1 MATIQERVESII
13 ESLHIREGMI
23 QTAKVQKNILDFKPK
38 FVVAEGSEKK
48 TDKAPAKVL
57 DEVNKNIKE
66 GTLSGGAYYGIFDK
80 YVVFAYKDSHNL
92 MYQEGYVY
100 KFKTEEDAKAFYDG
114 IDRIDSSMKII
125 KGASVVAPCLY
136 SLKDKK
142 FMSIRDAIEDLAN
155 GYVRDALSSLDK
167 YIGTNAIPFDV
178 EDVTYEYSVMSDNR
192 FKLYERG
199 YNCSLNVKI
208 KLKDGKYPD
217 KDTFKMLSNSVD
229 RNVNMGAITGLSNG
243 SKFRDYI
250 TMHSYLCN

>member
-23 QTAKVQKNILDFKPK
+23 QTAKAQKSVLDFKPK
-38 FVVAEGSEKK
+38 FVMSDGSEKK

-57 DEVNKNIKE
+57 DGVNKNIKV
-66 GTLSGGAYYGIFDK
+66 GYATYYGIFDK
-80 YVVFAYKDSHNL
+80 YVVFAYKDSSNL

-100 KFKTEEDAKAFYDG
+100 KFKTEEDAKDFYDG
-114 IDRIDSSMKII
+114 GIDRGSMKII
-125 KGASVVAPCLY
+125 KGTTVVAPCLY

-142 FMSIRDAIEDLAN
+142 FMSVREAVEDLAN

-178 EDVTYEYSVMSDNR
+178 VDVTYEYSVLSANKL
-192 FKLYERG
+192 KLYGRG
-199 YNCSLNVKI
+199 YNCSLEVEI
-208 KLKDGKYPD
+208 KLKDSKYPD
-217 KDTFKMLSNSVD
+217 KDTFKVLSNSVD
-229 RNVNMGAITGLSNG
+229 RYVNMGAITGLSNG
-243 SKFRDYI
+243 NEYRDYI

>member
-1 MATIQERVESII
+1 
-13 ESLHIREGMI
+13 MI
-23 QTAKVQKNILDFKPK
+23 QTAKAQKSILDFKPK
-38 FVVAEGSEKK
+38 FVMADGSEKK

-57 DEVNKNIKE
+57 DGVNKNIKV
-66 GTLSGGAYYGIFDK
+66 GYATYYGIFDK
-80 YVVFAYKDSHNL
+80 YIVFAYKDSSNL

-114 IDRIDSSMKII
+114 GIDRGSLKII
-125 KGASVVAPCLY
+125 KGTTVVAPCLY

-142 FMSIRDAIEDLAN
+142 FMSIREAVEDLAS
-155 GYVRDALSSLDK
+155 GYVRDALSSLDI

-192 FKLYERG
+192 LKLYKRG

-217 KDTFKMLSNSVD
+217 KDTFKVLSNSVD

-243 SKFRDYI
+243 NEYRDYV

>member
-1 MATIQERVESII
+1 MATIQERVDSII

-23 QTAKVQKNILDFKPK
+23 STAKAQKSILDFKPK
-38 FVVAEGSEKK
+38 FVMADGSEKK

-57 DEVNKNIKE
+57 DGVNKNIKVGY
-66 GTLSGGAYYGIFDK
+66 GTYYGIFEN

-100 KFKTEEDAKAFYDG
+100 KFKTVEDAQAFYGDG
-114 IDRIDSSMKII
+114 IDRGSMKII
-125 KGASVVAPCLY
+125 KGTTVVAPCLY

-142 FMSIRDAIEDLAN
+142 FMSVREAIEDLAN

-178 EDVTYEYSVMSDNR
+178 VDVTYEYSVMSANKL
-192 FKLYERG
+192 KLYSRG
-199 YNCSLNVKI
+199 YNCSLDVMI
-208 KLKDGKYPD
+208 KLKDSKYPD
-217 KDTFKMLSNSVD
+217 KDTFKVLSNSVD
-229 RNVNMGAITGLSNG
+229 RYVNMGAITSLSNG
-243 SKFRDYI
+243 NEYRDYI

>member
-23 QTAKVQKNILDFKPK
+23 QTAKAQKSILDFKPK
-38 FVVAEGSEKK
+38 FVMADGSENK

-57 DEVNKNIKE
+57 DGVNKNIKV
-66 GTLSGGAYYGIFDK
+66 GYATYYGIFDK
-80 YVVFAYKDSHNL
+80 YVVFAYKDSSNL

-114 IDRIDSSMKII
+114 GIDRGSLKII
-125 KGASVVAPCLY
+125 KGTTVVAPCLY

-142 FMSIRDAIEDLAN
+142 FMSIREAVEDLAS

-192 FKLYERG
+192 LKLYKRG

-217 KDTFKMLSNSVD
+217 KDTFKVLSNSVD

-243 SKFRDYI
+243 NEYRDYV

>member
-23 QTAKVQKNILDFKPK
+23 QTAKAQKSILDFKPK
-38 FVVAEGSEKK
+38 FVMADGSEKK

-57 DEVNKNIKE
+57 DGVNKNIKV
-66 GTLSGGAYYGIFDK
+66 GYATYYGIFDK
-80 YVVFAYKDSHNL
+80 YVVFAYKDSSNL

-114 IDRIDSSMKII
+114 GIDRGSLKII
-125 KGASVVAPCLY
+125 KGTTVVAPCLY

-142 FMSIRDAIEDLAN
+142 FMSIREAVEDLAS

-192 FKLYERG
+192 LKLYKRG
-199 YNCSLNVKI
+199 YNCSLDVKI

-217 KDTFKMLSNSVD
+217 KDTFKVLSNSVD

-243 SKFRDYI
+243 NEYIDYV

>member
-1 MATIQERVESII
+1 
-13 ESLHIREGMI
+13 MI
-23 QTAKVQKNILDFKPK
+23 QTAKAQKSILDFKPK
-38 FVVAEGSEKK
+38 FVMADGSEKK

-57 DEVNKNIKE
+57 DGVNKNIKV
-66 GTLSGGAYYGIFDK
+66 GYATYYGIFDK
-80 YVVFAYKDSHNL
+80 YVVFAYKDSSNL

-114 IDRIDSSMKII
+114 GIDRGSLKII
-125 KGASVVAPCLY
+125 KGTTVVAPCLY

-142 FMSIRDAIEDLAN
+142 FMSIREAVEDLAS

-192 FKLYERG
+192 LKLYKRG

-217 KDTFKMLSNSVD
+217 KDTFKVLSNSVD
-229 RNVNMGAITGLSNG
+229 RYVNMGAITGLSNG
-243 SKFRDYI
+243 NEYRDYI

>member
-1 MATIQERVESII
+1 
-13 ESLHIREGMI
+13 MI
-23 QTAKVQKNILDFKPK
+23 QTAKAQKSILDFKPK
-38 FVVAEGSEKK
+38 FVMADGSEKK

-57 DEVNKNIKE
+57 DGVNKNIKV
-66 GTLSGGAYYGIFDK
+66 GYATYYGIFDK
-80 YVVFAYKDSHNL
+80 YVVFAYKDSSNL

-114 IDRIDSSMKII
+114 GIDRGSLKII
-125 KGASVVAPCLY
+125 KGTTVVAPCLY

-142 FMSIRDAIEDLAN
+142 FMSIREAVEDLAS

-167 YIGTNAIPFDV
+167 YICTNAIPFDV

-192 FKLYERG
+192 LKLYKRG

-217 KDTFKMLSNSVD
+217 KDTFKVLSNSVD

-243 SKFRDYI
+243 NEYRDYV

>member
-23 QTAKVQKNILDFKPK
+23 QTAKAQKSILDFKPK
-38 FVVAEGSEKK
+38 FVMAEGSEKK

-57 DEVNKNIKE
+57 DGVNKNIKV
-66 GTLSGGAYYGIFDK
+66 GYATYYGIFDK
-80 YVVFAYKDSHNL
+80 YVVFAYKDSSNL

-114 IDRIDSSMKII
+114 GIDMGSMKII
-125 KGASVVAPCLY
+125 KGTTVVAPCLY

-142 FMSIRDAIEDLAN
+142 FMSIREAVEGLAN

-178 EDVTYEYSVMSDNR
+178 VDVTYEYSVLSANKL
-192 FKLYERG
+192 KLYGRG
-199 YNCSLNVKI
+199 YNCSLEVEI
-208 KLKDGKYPD
+208 KLKDSKYLD
-217 KDTFKMLSNSVD
+217 KDTFKVLSNSVD
-229 RNVNMGAITGLSNG
+229 RYVNMGAITGLSNG
-243 SKFRDYI
+243 NEYRDYI

>member
-23 QTAKVQKNILDFKPK
+23 QTAKAQKSILDFKPK
-38 FVVAEGSEKK
+38 FVMADGSEKK

-57 DEVNKNIKE
+57 DGVNKNIKV
-66 GTLSGGAYYGIFDK
+66 GYATYYGIFDK
-80 YVVFAYKDSHNL
+80 YVVFAYKDSSNL

-114 IDRIDSSMKII
+114 GIDGGSLKII
-125 KGASVVAPCLY
+125 KGTTVVAPCLY

-142 FMSIRDAIEDLAN
+142 FMSIRESVEDLAN

-178 EDVTYEYSVMSDNR
+178 EDVTYEYSVMSANKL
-192 FKLYERG
+192 KLYDRG
-199 YNCSLNVKI
+199 YNCSLSVKI
-208 KLKDGKYPD
+208 KLKDAKYPD
-217 KDTFKMLSNSVD
+217 KDTFKVLSNSVD
-229 RNVNMGAITGLSNG
+229 RYVNMGAITGLDNG
-243 SKFRDYI
+243 NEYRDYV
-250 TMHSYLCN
+250 TMYSYLCN

>member
-1 MATIQERVESII
+1 
-13 ESLHIREGMI
+13 MI
-23 QTAKVQKNILDFKPK
+23 QTAKAQKSILDFKPK
-38 FVVAEGSEKK
+38 FVMADGSEKK

-57 DEVNKNIKE
+57 DGVNKNIKV
-66 GTLSGGAYYGIFDK
+66 GYATYYGIFDK
-80 YVVFAYKDSHNL
+80 YVVFAYKDSSNL

-114 IDRIDSSMKII
+114 GIDRGSLKII
-125 KGASVVAPCLY
+125 KGTTVVAPCLY

-142 FMSIRDAIEDLAN
+142 FMSIREAVEDLAS
-155 GYVRDALSSLDK
+155 GYVQDALSSLDK

-192 FKLYERG
+192 LKLYKRG

-217 KDTFKMLSNSVD
+217 KDTFKVLSNSVD

-243 SKFRDYI
+243 NEYRDYV

>member
-1 MATIQERVESII
+1 
-13 ESLHIREGMI
+13 MI
-23 QTAKVQKNILDFKPK
+23 QTAKAQKSILDFKPK
-38 FVVAEGSEKK
+38 FVMADGSEKK

-57 DEVNKNIKE
+57 NGVNKNIKV
-66 GTLSGGAYYGIFDK
+66 GYATYYGIFEN
-80 YVVFAYKDSHNL
+80 YVVFAYKDSNNL

-100 KFKTEEDAKAFYDG
+100 KFKTEDDAKAFYDG
-114 IDRIDSSMKII
+114 GIDRGNMEII
-125 KGASVVAPCLY
+125 KGTTVVAPCLY

-142 FMSIRDAIEDLAN
+142 FMSVREAVEDLAN

-167 YIGTNAIPFDV
+167 YIGMNSIPFDV
-178 EDVTYEYSVMSDNR
+178 VDVTYEYSVMGVDGI
-192 FKLYERG
+192 KLYERG

-217 KDTFKMLSNSVD
+217 KDTFKVLSNSVD

-243 SKFRDYI
+243 NEYRDYV

>member
-1 MATIQERVESII
+1 LATIQERVESII

-23 QTAKVQKNILDFKPK
+23 QTAKAQKSILDFKPK
-38 FVVAEGSEKK
+38 FVMADGSEKK

-57 DEVNKNIKE
+57 DGVNKNIKV
-66 GTLSGGAYYGIFDK
+66 GYATYYGIFDK
-80 YVVFAYKDSHNL
+80 YVVFAYKDSSNL

-114 IDRIDSSMKII
+114 GIDRGSLKII
-125 KGASVVAPCLY
+125 KGTTVVAPCLY

-142 FMSIRDAIEDLAN
+142 FMSIREAVEDLAS

-192 FKLYERG
+192 LKLYKRG

-217 KDTFKMLSNSVD
+217 KDTFKVLSNSVD

-243 SKFRDYI
+243 NEYRDYV

>member
-1 MATIQERVESII
+1 
-13 ESLHIREGMI
+13 MI
-23 QTAKVQKNILDFKPK
+23 QTAKAQKSILDFKPK
-38 FVVAEGSEKK
+38 FVMADGSEKK

-57 DEVNKNIKE
+57 DGVNKNIKV
-66 GTLSGGAYYGIFDK
+66 GYATYYGIFDK
-80 YVVFAYKDSHNL
+80 YVVFAYKDSSNL

-114 IDRIDSSMKII
+114 GIDRGSLKII
-125 KGASVVAPCLY
+125 KGTTVVAPCLY

-142 FMSIRDAIEDLAN
+142 FMSIREAVEDLAS

-178 EDVTYEYSVMSDNR
+178 EDVTYEYSVMSDDR
-192 FKLYERG
+192 LKLYKRG

-217 KDTFKMLSNSVD
+217 KDTFKVLSNSVD

-243 SKFRDYI
+243 NEYRDYV

>member
-1 MATIQERVESII
+1 MATIQERVDSII

-23 QTAKVQKNILDFKPK
+23 QTAKAQKSILDFKPK
-38 FVVAEGSEKK
+38 FVMADGSEEK

-57 DEVNKNIKE
+57 DGVNKNIKV
-66 GTLSGGAYYGIFDK
+66 GYATYYGIFDK
-80 YVVFAYKDSHNL
+80 YVVYAYKDSHNL

-114 IDRIDSSMKII
+114 GIDRGSLKII
-125 KGASVVAPCLY
+125 KGTTVVAPCLY

-142 FMSIRDAIEDLAN
+142 FMSIRDAVEDLAN

-178 EDVTYEYSVMSDNR
+178 EDVTYEYSVMSANKL
-192 FKLYERG
+192 KLYGRG
-199 YNCSLNVKI
+199 YNCSLDVEI
-208 KLKDGKYPD
+208 KLKDSKYPD
-217 KDTFKMLSNSVD
+217 KDTFKVLSGSVD
-229 RNVNMGAITGLSNG
+229 RYVNMGAITGLSNG
-243 SKFRDYI
+243 NEYRGYV

>member
-1 MATIQERVESII
+1 VATIQERVESII

-23 QTAKVQKNILDFKPK
+23 QTAKAQKSILDFKPK
-38 FVVAEGSEKK
+38 FVMADGSEKK

-57 DEVNKNIKE
+57 DGVNKNIKV
-66 GTLSGGAYYGIFDK
+66 GYATYYGIFDK
-80 YVVFAYKDSHNL
+80 YVVFAYKDSSNL

-114 IDRIDSSMKII
+114 GIDMGSMKII
-125 KGASVVAPCLY
+125 KGTTVVAPCLY

-142 FMSIRDAIEDLAN
+142 FMSIREAVEGLAN

-178 EDVTYEYSVMSDNR
+178 VDVTYEYSVLSANKL
-192 FKLYERG
+192 KLYDRG
-199 YNCSLNVKI
+199 YNCSLEVEI
-208 KLKDGKYPD
+208 KLKDSKYPD
-217 KDTFKMLSNSVD
+217 KDTFKVLSNSVD
-229 RNVNMGAITGLSNG
+229 RYVNMGAITGLSNG
-243 SKFRDYI
+243 NEYCDYI

>member
-1 MATIQERVESII
+1 
-13 ESLHIREGMI
+13 MI
-23 QTAKVQKNILDFKPK
+23 QTAKAQKSILDFKPK
-38 FVVAEGSEKK
+38 FVMADGSEKK

-57 DEVNKNIKE
+57 DGVNKNIKV
-66 GTLSGGAYYGIFDK
+66 GYATYYGIFDK
-80 YVVFAYKDSHNL
+80 YVVFAYKDSSNL

-114 IDRIDSSMKII
+114 GIDRGSLKII
-125 KGASVVAPCLY
+125 KGTTVVAPCLY

-142 FMSIRDAIEDLAN
+142 FMSIREAVEDLAS

-192 FKLYERG
+192 LKLYKRG

-217 KDTFKMLSNSVD
+217 KDTFKVLSNSVD

-243 SKFRDYI
+243 NEYRDCV

>member
-23 QTAKVQKNILDFKPK
+23 QTAKAQKSILDFKPK
-38 FVVAEGSEKK
+38 FVMADGSEKK

-57 DEVNKNIKE
+57 DGVNKNIKV
-66 GTLSGGAYYGIFDK
+66 GYATYYGIFDK
-80 YVVFAYKDSHNL
+80 YVVFAYKDSSNL

-100 KFKTEEDAKAFYDG
+100 KFKTEDDAKAFYDG
-114 IDRIDSSMKII
+114 GIDRGSMEII
-125 KGASVVAPCLY
+125 KGTTVVAPCLY

-142 FMSIRDAIEDLAN
+142 FMSIREAVEDLAS

-192 FKLYERG
+192 LKLYKRG

-217 KDTFKMLSNSVD
+217 KDTFKVLSNSVD

-243 SKFRDYI
+243 NEYRDYV

>member
-1 MATIQERVESII
+1 
-13 ESLHIREGMI
+13 MI
-23 QTAKVQKNILDFKPK
+23 QTAKAQKSILDFKPK
-38 FVVAEGSEKK
+38 FVMADGSEKK

-57 DEVNKNIKE
+57 DGVNKNIKV
-66 GTLSGGAYYGIFDK
+66 GYATYYGIFDK
-80 YVVFAYKDSHNL
+80 YVVFAYKDSSNL

-114 IDRIDSSMKII
+114 GIDRGSLKII
-125 KGASVVAPCLY
+125 KGTTVVAPCLY

-142 FMSIRDAIEDLAN
+142 FMSIREAVEDLAS

-178 EDVTYEYSVMSDNR
+178 EDVTYEYSVMSADKL
-192 FKLYERG
+192 KLYGRG

-217 KDTFKMLSNSVD
+217 KDTFKVLSNSVD

-243 SKFRDYI
+243 NEYRDYV

>member
-23 QTAKVQKNILDFKPK
+23 QTAKAQKSILDFKPK
-38 FVVAEGSEKK
+38 FVMADGSEKK
-48 TDKAPAKVL
+48 TDRAPAKVL
-57 DEVNKNIKE
+57 DGVNKNIQDGFANY
-66 GTLSGGAYYGIFDK
+66 GTYYGIFDK

-114 IDRIDSSMKII
+114 GIDRGSMKII

-142 FMSIRDAIEDLAN
+142 FMSIRDAVEELAN

-167 YIGTNAIPFDV
+167 YISTNAIPFDV
-178 EDVTYEYSVMSDNR
+178 EDVTYEYSVMSANKL
-192 FKLYERG
+192 KLYDRG
-199 YNCSLNVKI
+199 YDCSLSVKI
-208 KLKDGKYPD
+208 KLKDAKYPD
-217 KDTFKMLSNSVD
+217 KDTFKVLSSSVD
-229 RNVNMGAITGLSNG
+229 KYVNMGAITSLSNG

>member
-23 QTAKVQKNILDFKPK
+23 QTAKAQKSVLDFKPK
-38 FVVAEGSEKK
+38 FVMAEGSEKK

-57 DEVNKNIKE
+57 DGVNKNIKV
-66 GTLSGGAYYGIFDK
+66 GYATYYGIFDK
-80 YVVFAYKDSHNL
+80 YVVFAYKDSSNL

-114 IDRIDSSMKII
+114 GIDRGSLKII
-125 KGASVVAPCLY
+125 KGTTVVAPCLY

-142 FMSIRDAIEDLAN
+142 FMSIREAVEDLAS

-178 EDVTYEYSVMSDNR
+178 EDVTYEYSVMSDDR
-192 FKLYERG
+192 LKLYKRG

-217 KDTFKMLSNSVD
+217 KDTFKVLSNSVD

-243 SKFRDYI
+243 NEYRDYV